1 MKRAVANLVNAFYE
15 GGDPFGYRDFE
26 SIISPESP
34 EEYTLKALETNKAKV
49 MEDLREMVEAPIYD
63 TLVKLIN
70 LVFE

>member
-1 MKRAVANLVNAFYE
+1 MKRAVANLVNVFYE
-15 GGDPFGYRDFE
+15 AGDPFEYRDFE

-49 MEDLREMVEAPIYD
+49 IEDLRETVEAPIYD
-63 TLVKLIN
+63 TLVSLIN

>member
-1 MKRAVANLVNAFYE
+1 MKRAIANLVNAFYE

-26 SIISPESP
+26 SVISPESP

-49 MEDLREMVEAPIYD
+49 TEDLREMVEAPIYD
-63 TLVKLIN
+63 TLVNLVN